1 MFLFAIVTPSFEFP
15 RPIAG
20 LVFENKNTKIE
31 ILFASATNDSKRAV
45 LRAELVHI
53 TTVIA
58 LAVGLTLRVPEINK
72 RTGKSSFSRFS
83 LKRRFSYSAGFL
95 YSAGFFTPAVFF
107 TAPVFLTAARCL
119 LFG

>member
-1 MFLFAIVTPSFEFP
+1 MFLFAIVTSKFEFP

-31 ILFASATNDSKRAV
+31 ILFASAVNDSKRAV

-58 LAVGLTLRVPEINK
+58 LCCGTYI
-72 RTGKSSFSRFS
+72 KSS
-83 LKRRFSYSAGFL
+83 
-95 YSAGFFTPAVFF
+95 
-107 TAPVFLTAARCL
+107 
-119 LFG
+119 